1 MREMAQ
7 ERMEALLLN
16 DELDAGIAFADSG
29 SRDIVAAPLFSETL
43 ALVVGRHHPLAG
55 QRRMTLEALN
65 QQSLILLSE
74 EFATRGQI
82 DSCCRQHGIQPTVRM
97 EANSISAVLTVI
109 QHTQLGTLL
118 PAAIVRGRDDLVAVA
133 LTPVLLER
141 TACLLQHKEAWQSA
155 ATRAFRAMAFQIAGE
170 LSGGET
176 S

>member
-7 ERMEALLLN
+7 QRMEALLLN

-29 SRDIVAAPLFSETL
+29 SRDIVATPLFSETL

-55 QRRMTLEALN
+55 QRRMKLEALN

-82 DSCCRQHGIQPTVRM
+82 DSYCRQHGIQPTVHM

-109 QHTQLGTLL
+109 QHTQLATLL
-118 PAAIVRGRDDLVAVA
+118 PAAIVRGPR
-133 LTPVLLER
+133 R
-141 TACLLQHKEAWQSA
+141 
-155 ATRAFRAMAFQIAGE
+155 
-170 LSGGET
+170 SGGGDAHAGAAGANGLPAAAQRGLAECRGARV
-176 S
+176 